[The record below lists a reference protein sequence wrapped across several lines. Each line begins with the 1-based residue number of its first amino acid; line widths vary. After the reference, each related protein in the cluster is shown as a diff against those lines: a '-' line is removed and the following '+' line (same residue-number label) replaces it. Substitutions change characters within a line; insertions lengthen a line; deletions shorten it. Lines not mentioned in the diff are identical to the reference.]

1 MRFKKILI
9 SAVAALMGMTVLASC
24 GERSDLRLG
33 TGNPGGIY
41 YAYGTTLHELDEAGV
56 TVKKTEG
63 SMANMRLMKEGFLDL
78 AIVQSDILAE
88 AAYGTGDFEGSP
100 VSVVRAV
107 AGLYYEAFQIIV
119 RSDSGIESLADL
131 RGKKMSIGE
140 DGSGVARN
148 AEYMLLSAGIPYTS
162 VETVN
167 MSYAESAAALEG
179 GDIDALFVI
188 LGAPSTV
195 VSELAESV
203 DIRILPLDERTVSSM
218 TNIYDG
224 YYSMTIPAGT
234 YHGQEEDVPTVG
246 VKAVLTASE
255 GVSAAQV
262 EEITRLL
269 FDSST
274 QISYSVSVPEPDI
287 DFAVTGIPCRFHDG
301 AAEYY
306 RGAGVTVSTDQAAGT
321 GIAYDTRA
329 D

>member
-1 MRFKKILI
+1 M
-9 SAVAALMGMTVLASC
+9 
-24 GERSDLRLG
+24 
-33 TGNPGGIY
+33 
-41 YAYGTTLHELDEAGV
+41 
-56 TVKKTEG
+56 
-63 SMANMRLMKEGFLDL
+63 
-78 AIVQSDILAE
+78 
-88 AAYGTGDFEGSP
+88 
-100 VSVVRAV
+100 
-107 AGLYYEAFQIIV
+107 
-119 RSDSGIESLADL
+119 
-131 RGKKMSIGE
+131 
-140 DGSGVARN
+140 
-148 AEYMLLSAGIPYTS
+148 
-162 VETVN
+162 
-167 MSYAESAAALEG
+167 
-179 GDIDALFVI
+179 
-188 LGAPSTV
+188 
-195 VSELAESV
+195 

-234 YHGQEEDVPTVG
+234 YYGQEEDVSTVG

-274 QISYSVSVPEPDI
+274 QIRYSVSVPEPDI